1 MQTVADSNEQL
12 HNAATQRVQQAIER
26 CLGSALLQ
34 LLHNKQVVEILL
46 NADGTV
52 WSETLGLGMQ
62 QQKIVLSPHDAQ
74 ALIRLVA
81 SHREVGVCNEQNPS
95 LSCAFPLGRA
105 RFQAF
110 LPPLVSAPAFSI
122 RKHAVAVFTLQDY
135 VNSGVLTPKQHEA
148 LVHAVHNRHNV
159 LIVGGTGS
167 GKTTLANALLH
178 EMARTTHRVITI
190 EDTPELNCVCP
201 NTVQIITRAGIGY
214 TMRHALRDVL
224 RFRPDRIVVG
234 EVRDGSALDLL
245 KAWNTGHNGGVATIH
260 ANSAQMGLT
269 RLESLIA
276 EVAVHVPRDL
286 IAQAVNVVLFIC
298 RSNSGRQVQQ
308 LLQVNAAGS
317 NGSYSCT
324 AL

>member
-1 MQTVADSNEQL
+1 MQAPSNETHAHSASL
-12 HNAATQRVQQAIER
+12 ERVQQAISH
-26 CLGSALLQ
+26 CLGPAVLRLLGD
-34 LLHNKQVVEILL
+34 KQVVEILL
-46 NADGTV
+46 NADGSL
-52 WSETLGLGMQ
+52 WAETLGKGMHRQ
-62 QQKIVLSPHDAQ
+62 DIGLSAHDAQ

-81 SHREVGVCNEQNPS
+81 SHSEVGVCNEQNPS
-95 LSCAFPLGRA
+95 LSCAFPLGKA

-110 LPPLVSAPAFSI
+110 LPPLVCAPAFSI

-135 VNSGVLTPKQHEA
+135 VNTNVLTPKQHQA

-178 EMARTTHRVITI
+178 EMARTSHRVITI

-201 NTVQIITRAGIGY
+201 NTVQIVTRANIGY

-260 ANSAQMGLT
+260 ANSAQLGLT

-276 EVAVHVPRDL
+276 EVAVNVPRDL
-286 IAQAVNVVLFIC
+286 IAQAVNVVLFLC
-298 RSNSGRQVQQ
+298 RTNTGRQVREV
-308 LLQVNAAGS
+308 LQVHAAC
-317 NGSYSCT
+317 NN
-324 AL
+324 